1 MHLSGLSYFFNGVR
15 ALLRDARS
23 GELRLLALAL
33 IIAVAAVS
41 SVGFITDRVGRALER
56 NSAQMLGGDLALNSG
71 EPLPAPFIER
81 AAQQGLTTAR
91 TMQFPSMA
99 GSADSSQLVSL
110 KAVEHGYPLRGR
122 VKVAAAPGG
131 DGEPA
136 PDVPRRGGV
145 WVDAQVLALLGLHV
159 GDTLHVGDA
168 AMKIERVIVFE
179 PDRGV
184 QFVNVAPRAMI
195 NMDDLP
201 ATGLLGPGSR
211 VRYTLLVAG
220 TAEAVNAYKSW
231 LTPRLQRGQELSSLD
246 SARPEITGSLKRA
259 QQFLVLVALLAV
271 MIAAVAVALAT
282 RRFTLRHRDGIAVMR
297 CLGVTRRQLGLMLW
311 SEFFLLALLA
321 GAVGVAAAY
330 GVQHALA
337 AAVAAWFDTVLPAAS
352 WRPVYQGMATSLVL
366 LLGFSLPALMALRNV
381 PPSRVLRREYALPRR
396 HRWPAYAIAAA
407 AFYGLAWWISADARL
422 SLVICGGFLA
432 ALGAFALLAW
442 LMVQLLDAARR
453 VIAAQPALRFA
464 LAGLVRRKALTI
476 TQISALSIGL
486 MVLLLLALVRTDLLA
501 GWRDTLPPDSPNT
514 FLINIQ
520 PDQRQAMQ
528 ARLAAAG
535 LSSQPLAPMVRGRLV
550 AINGKA
556 ISGDAYSDERAQRL
570 VEREFNL
577 SYLDALPSSNTIIA
591 GRWIDPAND
600 EVSLED
606 GLAKT
611 LKIKLGDT
619 LTFDIAGQ
627 ATTVAVSSLREVKW
641 DSFDVNFFAVMSP
654 RALEDAPTTFITSF
668 HLPADKI
675 AFKQQLVHDFPNLT
689 VFDVGAILAQVKNI
703 LDQVIGAVQLLFL
716 FTVAAGLIVLAAA
729 FSSTRD
735 ERTHE
740 AAVLRVLGAGSSL
753 LSTSLRMEMILI
765 GALSGLLAA
774 GGALAVA
781 SVLADRV
788 FEFSF
793 SLPWWPWP
801 VGAFLGIAA
810 ACVGGSLALRNV
822 LKAPPL
828 ASLREVV

>member
-1 MHLSGLSYFFNGVR
+1 MRLSGLSYFFNGVR

-33 IIAVAAVS
+33 VIAVAAVS

-71 EPLPAPFIER
+71 EPLQPSFIEH
-81 AAQQGLTTAR
+81 AAQLGLATAR
-91 TMQFPSMA
+91 TVQFPSMA
-99 GSADSSQLVSL
+99 SSADSSQLVSL
-110 KAVEHGYPLRGR
+110 KAVEHGYPLRGQ
-122 VKVAAAPGG
+122 VKVSALPGA

-136 PDVPRRGGV
+136 LDVPARGSV
-145 WVDAQVLALLGLHV
+145 WVDAQVLALLGLKL
-159 GDTLHVGDA
+159 GDALHVGDA
-168 AMKIERVIVFE
+168 AMTVERIIAFE

-195 NMDDLP
+195 NLDDLP

-211 VRYTLLVAG
+211 VRYTLLVSG
-220 TAEAVNAYKSW
+220 SAEAVNSYKNW
-231 LTPRLQRGQELSSLD
+231 LKPRLQRGQELSSLD

-259 QQFLVLVALLAV
+259 QQFLILVALLAV

-297 CLGVTRRQLGLMLW
+297 CLGATRRQLGFMLW
-311 SEFFLLALLA
+311 SEFFLLAVLA
-321 GAVGVAAAY
+321 GAVGVGLAY
-330 GVQHALA
+330 GVQHVLA
-337 AAVAAWFDTVLPAAS
+337 GIVATWFDTVLPTSS
-352 WRPVYQGMATSLVL
+352 WGPVYQGMVTSLVL
-366 LLGFSLPALMALRNV
+366 LLGFSLPALMALRSV

-396 HRWPAYAIAAA
+396 QRWPAYAVAAA
-407 AFYGLAWWISADARL
+407 AFYGLSWWISADARL
-422 SLVICGGFLA
+422 SLVVCGGFLA
-432 ALGAFALLAW
+432 ALGVFALLAW
-442 LMVQLLDAARR
+442 LMVQFLSVIRR
-453 VIAAQPALRFA
+453 ASAGRPALRFA

-501 GWRDTLPPDSPNT
+501 GWRDTLPADSPNT

-520 PDQRQAMQ
+520 PDQREAVQT
-528 ARLAAAG
+528 RLAQAG
-535 LSSQPLAPMVRGRLV
+535 LSVRPLAPMVRGRLV

-556 ISGDAYSDERAQRL
+556 VDSDAYDDDRAQRL

-577 SYLDALPSSNTIIA
+577 SYLDVLPASNTLVA
-591 GRWIDPAND
+591 GRWIDPANN

-641 DSFDVNFFAVMSP
+641 DSFDVNFFAVMSK
-654 RALEDAPTTFITSF
+654 RALKEAPATFITSF
-668 HLPADKI
+668 HLPASKI
-675 AFKQQLVHDFPNLT
+675 AVKQQLVHDFPNLT

-703 LDQVIGAVQLLFL
+703 LDQAIGAVQLLFL

-740 AAVLRVLGAGSSL
+740 AAVLRVLGAGSGL
-753 LSTSLRMEMILI
+753 LSSSLRMEMILI

-793 SLPWWPWP
+793 SLPWWPWLAGMI
-801 VGAFLGIAA
+801 VGIAA
-810 ACVGGSLALRNV
+810 ACLGGSLALRNV